1 MEPGMLIQYII
12 VGIVFVALVAY
23 VVRKIINMRKHKGS
37 CCSCCD
43 KDSCVIAKSN
53 QQRKCDNC
61 G

>member
-1 MEPGMLIQYII
+1 MERGLLIQYII

-23 VVRKIINMRKHKGS
+23 VVCKIVNLRKHKGG

-43 KDSCVIAKSN
+43 KESCAIAKSK

>member
-1 MEPGMLIQYII
+1 MELGMLIQYII

>member
-1 MEPGMLIQYII
+1 MELGMLIQYII
-12 VGIVFVALVAY
+12 VGIVFVALVVY

>member
-1 MEPGMLIQYII
+1 MERGLLIQYII

-23 VVRKIINMRKHKGS
+23 VVRKIINMRKRKGG

-43 KDSCVIAKSN
+43 KESCAIAKSA

>member
-1 MEPGMLIQYII
+1 MEKGMLIQYII

-23 VVRKIINMRKHKGS
+23 VVCKIINMRKRKGS

-43 KDSCVIAKSN
+43 KESCAIAKSR
-53 QQRKCDNC
+53 QRKCDNC